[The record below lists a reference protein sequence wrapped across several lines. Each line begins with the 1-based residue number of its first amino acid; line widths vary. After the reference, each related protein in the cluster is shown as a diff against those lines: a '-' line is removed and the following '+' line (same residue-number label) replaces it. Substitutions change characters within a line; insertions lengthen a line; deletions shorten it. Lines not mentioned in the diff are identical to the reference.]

1 MCPLVL
7 DRKERDRK
15 LREADILKAAEHIFA
30 TKGYHN
36 SAILDI
42 AEEAQY
48 AVGTIYLYFRNK
60 QDLYLTLIERKTEEL
75 FTTIKEKVEKVNDPR
90 AKIRV
95 LVEEQLSYFEDNEDF
110 FRIYFSERGGLRW
123 TIKDKISKSAVD
135 KFMKYLD
142 YIAELIREGQ
152 RQGVI
157 KSQFDAKKMAYM
169 LAGMMNAMIFPWLR
183 ERSMANGRLKH
194 LSEFVL
200 EVFYEGIGANR

>member
-135 KFMKYLD
+135 KFIKYLD

>member
-7 DRKERDRK
+7 DRKERDKK

-95 LVEEQLSYFEDNEDF
+95 LVEEQLSYFEENEDF
-110 FRIYFSERGGLRW
+110 FRIYFSERGGLHW
-123 TIKDKISKSAVD
+123 AIKDKISKSAVD

-142 YIAELIREGQ
+142 YIAELITEGQ
-152 RQGVI
+152 REGVI